1 MSQPAG
7 LFTPRV
13 GQVGGKLTF
22 GSLERV
28 GPLAELGAELT
39 WQYSCPVCM
48 VPEVYRGYTQ
58 AQARAAVL
66 PKHRGCF
73 EALNLEAF
81 VEAAPQAA
89 AAPASPEPAPSA
101 KSLPRETPPAA
112 PVASPAT
119 LGAPT
124 GSTLSLL
131 ADEVTFSP
139 LQQAILEDAANGA
152 GHTTVVARAGTG
164 KTFTLVEA
172 VKRMPQGSRVL
183 VLAFNKNIQA
193 ELERKMPKGV
203 EVRTLH
209 SLGAMAIRKA
219 MPTSRTAPGK
229 MKAILR
235 REDFFP
241 ARQQASLR
249 AAVTRVVS
257 FARATLL
264 DPSRQIEQLCA
275 RASVDP
281 MLFHEP
287 SDLEPSDRLDAPP
300 STETPDLRAIALR
313 RLAHVTSSALAVAR
327 EEASREHDFDDMLWL
342 PHVLGLP
349 LGQWDR
355 VVVDEAQDLS
365 AVQIELLL
373 RTVAPGGRVLVV
385 GDDRQAIYAF
395 RGADAQAF
403 ALLTSRLGA
412 KTLPLTITYRCP
424 RTVVELAREVVEDFS
439 AAPAAPEGEVRDVK
453 GVQASE
459 LQPGDFVL
467 SRTNAPLLR
476 LFFQCVAAGR
486 PAVVQGR
493 EGFLDDLI
501 AAVEGALEQAGERAS
516 LAEVRRLAM
525 EPFDRAIAALSER
538 EEETSEQVDQRECLK
553 TLFDRSETA
562 SQVLDQLKR
571 LNKTDAAAAARAVCL
586 SSVHRAKG
594 LERER
599 VWMLMDTFR
608 PGRSVEED
616 NLWYVAVTRAKRVLL
631 RVTGVR

>member
-1 MSQPAG
+1 MSQSAE
-7 LFTPRV
+7 LFSPRV
-13 GQVGGKLTF
+13 GQVGGKLAF

-48 VPEVYRGYTQ
+48 IPEVFRGYSQ

-66 PKHRGCF
+66 PKHSRCF
-73 EALNLEAF
+73 EALNLEPF
-81 VEAAPQAA
+81 VETAPQP
-89 AAPASPEPAPSA
+89 AAPAPAVASEAPSP
-101 KSLPRETPPAA
+101 SPSPA
-112 PVASPAT
+112 PVAPVAPPAT

-139 LQQAILEDAANGA
+139 LQQAILEDAASGA

-172 VKRMPQGSRVL
+172 VKRMPQGSSVL
-183 VLAFNKNIQA
+183 VLAFNKSIQA

-219 MPTSRTAPGK
+219 MPTSRIAPAK
-229 MKAILR
+229 VKAILR

-241 ARQQASLR
+241 ARQQAPQR
-249 AAVTRVVS
+249 AAVARVVS

-264 DPSRQIEQLCA
+264 DPARHIEQLCG
-275 RASVDP
+275 RAGVDP
-281 MLFHEP
+281 MVFHEP
-287 SDLEPSDRLDAPP
+287 ADLEPSDRLDAPRA
-300 STETPDLRAIALR
+300 TGTPDLRAIALR
-313 RLAHVTSSALAVAR
+313 RLARVASAALAVVR
-327 EEASREHDFDDMLWL
+327 EEAGREHDFDDMLWL
-342 PHVLGLP
+342 PHVLGLQ

-424 RTVVELAREVVEDFS
+424 RSVVELARKVVPDFE
-439 AAPAAPEGEVRDVK
+439 AAPAAPQGEVRDVK
-453 GVQASE
+453 GLQAAE
-459 LQPGDFVL
+459 LRPGDFVL

-501 AAVEGALEQAGERAS
+501 AAVEGGLEQAGERAA
-516 LAEVRRLAM
+516 LDEIKRLAI
-525 EPFDRAIAALSER
+525 EPFNRAIAALSEQ
-538 EEETSEQVDQRECLK
+538 EEETSDLVDQRECLK
-553 TLFDRSETA
+553 TLFDRSESA

-616 NLWYVAVTRAKRVLL
+616 NLWYVAVTRAKRELL
-631 RVTGVR
+631 RVEGVR